1 MKRLMA
7 MMTLMLVLL
16 MVSAMVG
23 AAAIP
28 FKVGCIVPLTGGSA
42 ANGMYIKRGAELAIA
57 EINANGG
64 LGGRPIELIMADDAG
79 VPATSV
85 SAMNKLVYQD
95 KVDFLIGGNISST
108 VLAHMQISEK
118 EGIPYVVTTASNA
131 QITNKANKWTVRLHQ
146 NDLTQAVQLADFVVN
161 VIKKT
166 KIAVM
171 FDTGDYGTGCKNAFN
186 DQLSKL
192 GYQPLITVGFNTGD
206 KDFMS
211 QVIQVKG
218 KNPDAVMVFAVQAE
232 AAIVTNQLRQMGVNG
247 TICGTGGYI
256 VPKYIELAPGTSE
269 GAVGMTTY
277 SPFDT
282 TPEIKKFTDAYQKAY
297 GEVSTHHA
305 WNTYEAY
312 MYLLKPITD
321 KVGTTD
327 KAAIMSALK
336 SWKWTVGS
344 NSKYFDES
352 GQVIM
357 PSIFI
362 SVQNGQ
368 WRPYKA
374 Q

>member
-1 MKRLMA
+1 MA
-7 MMTLMLVLL
+7 MMTLMLALL

-23 AAAIP
+23 AAAVP

-42 ANGMYIKRGAELAIA
+42 ANGMYIKRGSELAIA

-118 EGIPYVVTTASNA
+118 EGIPYIVTTASNA
-131 QITNKANKWTVRLHQ
+131 QITTKANKWTVRLHQ

-166 KIAVM
+166 KVAVM

-186 DQLSKL
+186 EQLIKL

-256 VPKYIELAPGTSE
+256 VPKYIELAPGSSE

-277 SPFDT
+277 SPFDL
-282 TPEIKKFTDAYQKAY
+282 TPEIKKFTDAYQKTY
-297 GEVSTHHA
+297 GEVATHHA

-321 KVGTTD
+321 KVGTSD
-327 KAAIMSALK
+327 KAAIMNALK

-344 NSKYFDES
+344 NSKYFDET

-368 WRPYKA
+368 WRPFKA

>member
-7 MMTLMLVLL
+7 LVTLMLALA

-23 AAAIP
+23 AAATP
-28 FKVGCIVPLTGGSA
+28 FKVGCIVPLTGGAA

-64 LGGRPIELIMADDAG
+64 VAGHPVELIMADDAG

-85 SAMNKLVYQD
+85 SAMNKLVFQD

-118 EGIPYVVTTASNA
+118 EGIPYIVTTASNA

-146 NDLTQAVQLADFVVN
+146 NDLTQAVQLADFVLN
-161 VIKKT
+161 VIKKS

-171 FDTGDYGTGCKNAFN
+171 FDTGDYGTGCKDAFN
-186 DQLSKL
+186 GQLAKL
-192 GYQPLITVGFNTGD
+192 GKQSLITVGFNTGD

-218 KNPDAVMVFAVQAE
+218 KNPDVVMVFAVQAE
-232 AAIVTNQLRQMGVNG
+232 AAIVTNQLRQMGVTA

-269 GAVGMTTY
+269 GTVGMTTY
-277 SPFDT
+277 SPYDES
-282 TPEIKKFTDAYQKAY
+282 PEVKKFTDAYVKAY
-297 GEVSTHHA
+297 NDTPTHHA

-312 MYLLKPITD
+312 IYLLKPIVD
-321 KVGTTD
+321 KVGID
-327 KAAIMSALK
+327 KAAVMSALK
-336 SWKWTVGS
+336 SYKWTVAG
-344 NSKYFDES
+344 NSKYFDET

-362 SVQNGQ
+362 SVQGGVWKYFKQ
-368 WRPYKA
+368 
-374 Q
+374 